1 MQSINSYTLIPGESS
16 VQNLHIPAP
25 LPPPATAF
33 LAPPDDG
40 VFLCQEYHA
49 FTIKTY
55 WQFYIINTNYNLNC
69 HLMHSNMVLNVS
81 TQQLQP
87 DCKTKSYEC
96 FKPFNYILN
105 KQQQNRSSSCKLT
118 SNIKMKRFCELTSTC
133 MLRLDFFKR
142 YLCLTVDPP
151 PDRGLTDLEDGLRP
165 APTEVELAGAG
176 CKRRSKHM
184 KTVVYHSYFIHAKK
198 SFYFFN
204 LT

>member
-1 MQSINSYTLIPGESS
+1 M
-16 VQNLHIPAP
+16 
-25 LPPPATAF
+25 
-33 LAPPDDG
+33 
-40 VFLCQEYHA
+40 
-49 FTIKTY
+49 
-55 WQFYIINTNYNLNC
+55 
-69 HLMHSNMVLNVS
+69 
-81 TQQLQP
+81 
-87 DCKTKSYEC
+87 
-96 FKPFNYILN
+96 
-105 KQQQNRSSSCKLT
+105 SSSRKLT

-184 KTVVYHSYFIHAKK
+184 KTVVYHSYFIHAKQ